1 MSATHYLYL
10 HYLHY
15 MYLYFNKCILSM
27 SWSSGPELG
36 PDTDE
41 RAGAMNSGVQVEGW
55 GVQRD

>member
-1 MSATHYLYL
+1 
-10 HYLHY
+10 